1 MLGMKQGLLLYTNLS
16 LLKMAGHKT
25 AFSNIFCQ
33 LTEMIFQTYSDLT
46 WILKE
51 FSKFR
56 QTWFWL

>member
-1 MLGMKQGLLLYTNLS
+1 MPGMKQGFLLYINLS
-16 LLKMAGHKT
+16 LLKTAVHKT

-51 FSKFR
+51 FSQFR
-56 QTWFWL
+56 QRWLWL